1 MKPEA
6 PSQQVIPGF
15 TQPTPQE
22 SVPKPVVKL
31 PDEEK
36 IEEDEDDLTKIKG
49 EIMKTLSRLEQ
60 AEVE

>member
-1 MKPEA
+1 M
-6 PSQQVIPGF
+6 F

-22 SVPKPVVKL
+22 SVPKPVIEL

-36 IEEDEDDLTKIKG
+36 IEDNEDDLTKIKG